1 MQRQTDDVSPYL
13 LQRRR
18 SVAEVLMERKRSAV
32 AVVAMTAPA
41 EGAPNDQAVSP
52 VQDRS

>member
-1 MQRQTDDVSPYL
+1 VQRQSEDVSPYL

-32 AVVAMTAPA
+32 AVVAMAAPA
-41 EGAPNDQAVSP
+41 ETAPGEPTMGPA
-52 VQDRS
+52 QDRS